1 MIFSD
6 WLAPFIL
13 GLICGMMLALATYP
27 GLL

>member
-1 MIFSD
+1 MIFPD

-13 GLICGMMLALATYP
+13 GLMCGLLLALVTYP